1 MKLRVQYKEA
11 EARLGPNNLT
21 MGPVGPWRTMADHGG
36 PWRRVRTSRPMKA
49 DSKAGCTGPAFCEI
63 DLL

>member
-21 MGPVGPWRTMADHGG
+21 MGPDHGG

-49 DSKAGCTGPAFCEI
+49 DSKAGCTGPAFCES

>member
-21 MGPVGPWRTMADHGG
+21 IGTGRTMADHGG

-63 DLL
+63 DL